1 MIIQYNIVV
10 TIVNLIDNSTSK
22 FNKVFDAEITTATDA
37 LLYNNYHVLSKGVY
51 ILDMFE
57 DEVNAYCKALGIE
70 ESSIEIDEFEIVSL
84 TERTDVFFESEGE
97 DNSLSLRPII
107 KCYVYPKNDALKVPN
122 LIGTAY
128 DSTTIIWSWPED
140 EQYAHYLIEEAI
152 DPNSEADKSK
162 IIAQLPIGATSYT
175 ETGLEP
181 DTPYTRRLINYTD
194 EQTSVPSASVT
205 VMTET
210 VEASE
215 SLEEYAVP
223 KNYDFT
229 TDDSER
235 EIIEENL
242 YAFHSGIGDGNDLK
256 VYKQMDADFYQQFK
270 AYFELTGRR
279 TQREKRYEQVG
290 FNYKICLEAEETIE
304 EQEGEV
310 TFDVDVY
317 PREEI
322 SLKQYM
328 YGTMPVNVYAKL
340 YATIFLRKESEETDL
355 LEVVTKQENWNPGKQ
370 VDTFIGTP
378 LNIVFV
384 IDKTN
389 SIQKLPLYQNP
400 NQNIEAIKGAAIHCI
415 EYIEDQKNK
424 LNANITDEN
433 QKIKTRYCII
443 SFAQTA
449 TQLTSFVDAN
459 TAINTIGRKY
469 DEGIIVNGTGT
480 SWGAGLNCATNAIIN
495 SGMDG
500 EFVTYFFSDGF
511 PNTISTT
518 TESSAGSNY
527 AHPSGAYYGIN
538 QEAIIAD
545 LQTCANDLKAVSTGG
560 VACLISTYSADGT
573 YQNYIDK
580 SSGSKGKHIGYFGT
594 YIQTCH
600 SIVPTE
606 GGQLVWNDEAG
617 LRKAFES
624 YVERFTTTTITDPV
638 FTGHTSNVIFVQ
650 QPYSIDKIKAV
661 QVETELIGP
670 FTFDEDITGV
680 YYSKEEQRAI
690 IDPSDIIGKHSEKMT
705 KKSVYDLILDAAKET
720 PEWEAGY
727 NQTIGTTDGSF
738 LIKGLFIKD
747 TYGYADEDT
756 MDDKKFDDSNLEDGM
771 VGSVNVYTDI
781 DTLETTDYYGDD
793 CYIVSEDNYLY
804 IDGYTDGIIYD
815 GTRYVTTELNAYS
828 HPSEILISTEEDY
841 RSFLLNRKNQDFE
854 YTGKQKDIT
863 SVIKILEIGDD
874 IWLEGE
880 DYKGLNKAGDEIIVE
895 GINED
900 LIAHN
905 DTYYESPVLNY
916 RFNLEDPDAKTP
928 LYEILPDCNPASNY
942 LNIVILH
949 VYYAKN
955 VYITDED
962 NYVESFGDDPIATT
976 SSEYMTLKENVYK
989 WTQMEWRHGKDNSW
1003 YIDNYLW
1010 FMAKPMKKRQE
1021 YYDELPGPGIDTFY
1035 GLVNGRYR
1043 SDNQS
1048 GKKDL
1053 IVDTPQFN
1061 IPTTVHK
1068 DTIRIYVVITEFYP
1082 DTALVSYR
1090 WENPWNNKD
1099 GITQVNGDYVTF
1111 SSDSLTY
1118 KDIEYYD
1125 VISTINMENQEIFDN
1140 KTTEKLYEIPKPN
1153 TIYDY
1158 TNYYLEVSTD
1168 NSDVLAM
1175 RYPTEITFDENG
1187 LSSVG
1192 VAFKGVVN
1200 ATSQWAPRIHNGY
1213 YYLNQHEYFAYSEF
1227 DVEANFDTYEE
1238 TNFKR
1243 INGYVSFD
1251 VQLRHKADPAEHY
1264 SITKDTR
1271 SELLQNEKEFQW
1283 IDDKG
1288 LTLKPY
1294 INGEHYREY
1303 LGYMYYSPVILFK
1316 NTLTEAGPLN
1326 VSYYFEDGSEFLPM
1340 EIRSYNTEE
1349 GKWSEWTT
1357 FENNTVP
1364 AVPLSCAYQV
1374 RFNLVASVQN
1384 QELFLEDYLCC
1395 YLDWKEDMNVANTTN
1410 ISTIADH
1417 MTTGPDKGKGIYIS
1431 KIFDFGCET
1440 ELTLDM
1446 FESYYKKHIQL
1457 YIGYSSNNSDSLLL
1471 ENISWT
1477 NISSSK
1483 DKGFKGRYF
1492 RYKIVIPEGEKL
1504 YWLRKRIQTLETHE
1518 LLPYVTGISMTGTYT
1533 PSDVVTNFVNTEAF
1547 EILKDGEFHTVFDR
1561 VIDVIG
1567 ADVLERGY
1575 TEQEIEYVKIQCTTE
1590 DIEIQYDE
1598 NLDAQYPYTYL
1609 NKPIEAKSDMD
1620 VNIVIKNT
1628 PYIFVEK
1635 DDREEYDIIKITG
1648 TPQQYCPIT
1657 VEDTEGNSYIQLHN
1671 ATSFVQTETFL
1682 LTEETKY
1689 LELKT
1694 NRYDNSFTVYKN
1706 GQSLGDDNEVNYE
1719 VYVNDENKTKD
1730 FEVYINDTKLAISDF
1745 KVYVDDGELD
1755 STQYRVVNHLIIFN
1769 EPIGIG
1775 HTITVEYCI
1784 TRSFIAIVDRP
1795 NNTTTIYLYP
1805 GKGIKTPEKCKVY
1818 FETSTKNNKFVA
1830 QDLSLNPIYRTDYK
1844 GFIYLTDEHTEPY
1857 SLKIYCNPLRLKA
1870 GGYDKV
1876 DVSIEVLDI
1885 KDNPVVS
1892 KEVAVDCEYGILNCE
1907 SYETDINGVVH
1918 LVYESAYLQC
1928 TDKLTARVLTDDN
1941 TVIEQS
1947 ITIIN
1952 E

>member
-1 MIIQYNIVV
+1 MVIQYNIVV

-22 FNKVFDAEITTATDA
+22 FNKVFDTEITTATDA

-57 DEVNAYCKALGIE
+57 DEVDAYCKALGIE
-70 ESSIEIDEFEIVSL
+70 KSSIEIDEFEIVSL

-97 DNSLSLRPII
+97 DNSLSLKPII

-122 LIGTAY
+122 LVGTAY

-205 VMTET
+205 VITET
-210 VEASE
+210 VDASE
-215 SLEEYAVP
+215 SLEEYTVP
-223 KNYDFT
+223 RNYDFT

-242 YAFHSGIGDGNDLK
+242 VAFHSGIGDSNDLK

-290 FNYKICLEAEETIE
+290 FNYKVCLEAEETIE

-322 SLKQYM
+322 SIKQYM

-340 YATIFLRKESEETDL
+340 YATVFLRKETDEMGL
-355 LEVVTKQENWNPGKQ
+355 TEVTTTQENWQQGEDITEFYGN
-370 VDTFIGTP
+370 P

-384 IDKTN
+384 LDKTK
-389 SIQKLPLYQNP
+389 SLFSLPFGNGEP
-400 NQNIEAIKGAAIHCI
+400 VMKEAVCNCIDEIEKNKQNITVRYCVIKFSENAEAI
-415 EYIEDQKNK
+415 
-424 LNANITDEN
+424 
-433 QKIKTRYCII
+433 
-443 SFAQTA
+443 TA
-449 TQLTSFVDAN
+449 GFVDAA
-459 TAINTIGRKY
+459 TAKNKINDIAIDGSYTCWSKGLQKAEEVI
-469 DEGIIVNGTGT
+469 T
-480 SWGAGLNCATNAIIN
+480 SSGL
-495 SGMDG
+495 DG
-500 EFVTYFFSDGF
+500 KFVTYFFSDGF
-511 PNTISTT
+511 PNTTIDFRDASGKSGASWTYPGDGSVHADT
-518 TESSAGSNY
+518 NRLINDLEPYANGLKKVCEKIACIISNY
-527 AHPSGAYYGIN
+527 GGGDYKDTSVSGAKYAFYP
-538 QEAIIAD
+538 A
-545 LQTCANDLKAVSTGG
+545 S
-560 VACLISTYSADGT
+560 
-573 YQNYIDK
+573 
-580 SSGSKGKHIGYFGT
+580 
-594 YIQTCH
+594 YIQKCQ
-600 SIVPTE
+600 SIVASDIASRLTWNNATE
-606 GGQLVWNDEAG
+606 LKQVFQDYI
-617 LRKAFES
+617 KQ
-624 YVERFTTTTITDPV
+624 FTVTKPGSPI
-638 FTGHTSNVIFVQ
+638 FTGHTSNTVFVQ
-650 QPYSIDKIKAV
+650 QPYNIDDVKAV

-670 FTFDEDITGV
+670 FTFDENITEV
-680 YYSKEEQRAI
+680 YYSKEEQRAVI
-690 IDPSDIIGKHSEKMT
+690 NTDDIIGKHSKKMVEE
-705 KKSVYDLILDAAKET
+705 SIYDLIMNAVKET

-727 NQTIGTTDGSF
+727 NQPIGTTDGSF

-747 TYGYADEDT
+747 TYAYADEDV
-756 MDDKKFDDSNLEDGM
+756 MDDRTFNDSNLEDGM

-793 CYIVSEDNYLY
+793 CYLISDDNYLY

-828 HPSEILISTEEDY
+828 HSSEILISTEEDY
-841 RSFLLNRKNQDFE
+841 RSQLLNRKNQKYKYD
-854 YTGKQKDIT
+854 GNQSDIT

-880 DYKGLNKAGDEIIVE
+880 DYKGLKKAGDEIIVE

-905 DTYYESPVLNY
+905 DTYYKSPVLNY

-942 LNIVILH
+942 LHIVILH
-949 VYYAKN
+949 IYYAKN

-962 NYVESFGDDPIATT
+962 NYVESFGDDPVATT
-976 SSEYMTLKENVYK
+976 SSEYIPLDKKAEGIYQWTL
-989 WTQMEWRHGKDNSW
+989 MEWKDKKDNGW

-1010 FMAKPMKKRQE
+1010 FMAKPMKKTQN

-1068 DTIRIYVVITEFYP
+1068 DTIRIYIVITESYP
-1082 DTALVSYR
+1082 DSALVSYR

-1099 GITQVNGDYVTF
+1099 SITQVNGDYVTF
-1111 SSDSLTY
+1111 SSDSVTY

-1175 RYPTEITFDENG
+1175 RYPTEIAFDENG
-1187 LSSVG
+1187 LASVG

-1238 TNFKR
+1238 TNFKK
-1243 INGYVSFD
+1243 INGYISFD
-1251 VQLRHKADPAEHY
+1251 VQLRHKAAPPEHY

-1271 SELLQNEKEFQW
+1271 SELLQNEDEFQW
-1283 IDDKG
+1283 VNDKG

-1303 LGYMYYSPVILFK
+1303 LAYMYYSPVILFK

-1326 VSYYFEDGSEFLPM
+1326 ISYYFEDGSEFLPM
-1340 EIRSYNTEE
+1340 EIRSYNVAE
-1349 GKWSEWTT
+1349 GKWSDWVE
-1357 FENNTVP
+1357 FVNNTIP
-1364 AVPLSCAYQV
+1364 TVPLSCAYQV
-1374 RFNLVASVQN
+1374 RFNLLASVQN
-1384 QELFLEDYLCC
+1384 NELLLEDYLCC
-1395 YLDWKEDMNVANTTN
+1395 YLDWKEDMNEPNTTN
-1410 ISTIADH
+1410 ISIIADH
-1417 MTTGPDKGKGIYIS
+1417 MTTGPEKGKGIYIS

-1440 ELTLDM
+1440 ELALDM

-1471 ENISWT
+1471 ENIDWT
-1477 NISSSK
+1477 NITSSK
-1483 DKGFKGRYF
+1483 NKAFKGRYF

-1504 YWLRKRIQTLETHE
+1504 YWLHKQIQTLETHE
-1518 LLPYVTGISMTGTYT
+1518 LLPYVTGISMTGTYA
-1533 PSDVVTNFVNTEAF
+1533 PSDVVTNFINTEAF

-1575 TEQEIEYVKIQCTTE
+1575 TEQEIEYVNIQCTTE
-1590 DIEIQYDE
+1590 DIEIRYDE
-1598 NLDAQYPYTYL
+1598 SLNTQYPHTHL
-1609 NKPIEAKSDMD
+1609 DKPIEAKSDID
-1620 VNIVIKNT
+1620 VNIIIKNT

-1657 VEDTEGNSYIQLHN
+1657 VEDTEGNSYVQLHN

-1694 NRYDNSFTVYKN
+1694 NRYDNSFTIYKN
-1706 GQSLGDDNEVNYE
+1706 GQSYTDNEVDYE
-1719 VYVNDENKTKD
+1719 VYVNDENKTD
-1730 FEVYINDTKLAISDF
+1730 EFEVYLNDTKLDIAHF
-1745 KVYVDDGELD
+1745 KVYIDDGELN
-1755 STQYRVVNHLIIFN
+1755 SSEYRVVNHLIIFN

-1784 TRSFIAIVDRP
+1784 KRSFIAIVDRP

-1885 KDNPVVS
+1885 KGNPVVS

-1928 TDKLTARVLTDDN
+1928 TDRLTARVLTDNN
-1941 TVIEQS
+1941 TIIEQS
-1947 ITIIN
+1947 ISIIN